1 MSRLISVVYLVI
13 LLILSGCSMVSATQN
28 APMAPTNL
36 AVQVEQMGLDY
47 ISSPMGTNLGVV
59 P

>member
-1 MSRLISVVYLVI
+1 MSSTLRMGYLVI
-13 LLILSGCSMVSATQN
+13 LLILSGCSVMPATQN

>member
-36 AVQVEQMGLDY
+36 TIQSEQSGLDY
-47 ISSPMGTNLGVV
+47 ISSPMGTNLGVEQ
-59 P
+59 